1 MPNRI
6 VFEPAKSRE
15 EAVSWVKAAT
25 ETIGL
30 GFHPDTPA
38 SDYLNGQTGKPL
50 FSASE
55 ATAFDLALEAAFS
68 FLGDEIYEEGL
79 TMMQSLVKG
88 TVAMDKK
95 TAEQLEALVGGE
107 AWERDGAW
115 VVSAYQEDGTI
126 VLFTGE
132 QVLQFADDKA
142 LDENRPMGT
151 VNVSVPSA
159 DDLYVLVDA
168 KGNVLY
174 KSAELERGWLHEED
188 ARQEARALQSRGE
201 GKFQVVQRSEVGA

>member
-1 MPNRI
+1 
-6 VFEPAKSRE
+6 
-15 EAVSWVKAAT
+15 
-25 ETIGL
+25 
-30 GFHPDTPA
+30 
-38 SDYLNGQTGKPL
+38 
-50 FSASE
+50 
-55 ATAFDLALEAAFS
+55 
-68 FLGDEIYEEGL
+68 
-79 TMMQSLVKG
+79 
-88 TVAMDKK
+88 MDKK

-126 VLFTGE
+126 ALFTGE

-168 KGNVLY
+168 KGNVFY
-174 KSAELERGWLHEED
+174 KSAELERGWPHEED
-188 ARQEARALQSRGE
+188 ARQEAMALQSRGE
-201 GKFQVVQRSEVGA
+201 GKFQVVQRSQVTSS